1 MEKVNYKI
9 TEKSHIK
16 MLFLLCWLSY
26 FSTYLGRLNYSAGL
40 TEIIQSE
47 GFTKGQAGII
57 GTAFFLAYGGG
68 QFVSGFLGDRLSP
81 RKMVFTGLFISAIAN
96 LLMSVSSSYLIM
108 TVIWCFNGLFQAFI
122 WSPMIRLMF
131 EYYKTETRTQACV
144 YLNSSVPI
152 GTMAAYGG
160 TAALIWLSGWRM
172 TFVFAGFL
180 LLVISAV
187 WFVGMGRLE
196 AYAEKYGEP
205 ELPAPVPAVGQ
216 RSSQAGIF
224 SWKSL
229 LIESGFLLL
238 MAALF
243 VQGALKDGVTTWVP
257 AYISETYQ
265 LENIIAIVS
274 TMVIPIFNLSGV
286 FLASI
291 ANIRLFKNEI
301 RTAGEFFLVCAVSLL
316 ILWGVSGKSVV
327 ISFMMLAI
335 STTAMMAVNT
345 MLIAV
350 LPSHFGVIGKAS
362 SISGLLNSSVYVGGA
377 ISTYGIGTLSVII
390 GWEGTILV
398 WFFLAVLAMGLCF
411 AVVKPWL
418 RYRKQVLHL

>member
-1 MEKVNYKI
+1 MEKISYKI
-9 TEKSHIK
+9 TEKTHIK

-57 GTAFFLAYGGG
+57 GTGFFLAYGGG

-96 LLMSVSSSYLIM
+96 FFMSVSSSYWVM
-108 TVIWCFNGLFQAFI
+108 TVIWCINGLFQAFI

-131 EYYKTETRTQACV
+131 EYYKNETRVQACV

-160 TAALIWLSGWRM
+160 TAALIWLSGWRAA
-172 TFVFAGFL
+172 FLFAGVL
-180 LLVISAV
+180 LLAV
-187 WFVGMGRLE
+187 SVLWFAGMGRLE
-196 AYAEKYGEP
+196 QYAQEYGEK
-205 ELPAPVPAVGQ
+205 EVVAIAAKTETEKSGKF
-216 RSSQAGIF
+216 A
-224 SWKSL
+224 WNSL
-229 LIESGFLLL
+229 LIQSGFLLL
-238 MAALF
+238 MGALF

-265 LENIIAIVS
+265 MENIIAIVS

-286 FLASI
+286 FLASV

-301 RTAGEFFLVCAVSLL
+301 RTAAAFFFLCAVSLL
-316 ILWGVSGKSVV
+316 VLWAFSGKSIV
-327 ISFMMLAI
+327 ISFIMLAI

-377 ISTYGIGTLSVII
+377 ISTYGIGTLSVAI
-390 GWEGTILV
+390 GWEGTIFV
-398 WFFLAVLAMGLCF
+398 WFFMALLAMGLCF

-418 RYRKQVLHL
+418 SYRKNILHL

>member
-1 MEKVNYKI
+1 MEKISYKI
-9 TEKSHIK
+9 TEKTHIK

-57 GTAFFLAYGGG
+57 GTGFFLAYGAG

-81 RKMVFTGLFISAIAN
+81 RKMVFTGLFISSIAN
-96 LLMSVSSSYLIM
+96 FLMAASSSYWMM
-108 TVIWCFNGLFQAFI
+108 TVIWCVNGLFQAFI

-131 EYYKTETRTQACV
+131 EYYKTETRVQACV

-172 TFVFAGFL
+172 TFLSAGVLLLAISIFWFAGMGKL
-180 LLVISAV
+180 EQYAKEHGEREAV
-187 WFVGMGRLE
+187 VM
-196 AYAEKYGEP
+196 AAETEKAEG
-205 ELPAPVPAVGQ
+205 G
-216 RSSQAGIF
+216 SF

-238 MAALF
+238 MGALF

-301 RTAGEFFLVCAVSLL
+301 RTAAAFFLLCAVSLL
-316 ILWGVSGKSVV
+316 ILWAFSGKSII
-327 ISFMMLAI
+327 ISFVMLAV

-362 SISGLLNSSVYVGGA
+362 SISGLLNSSVYAGGA

-398 WFFLAVLAMGLCF
+398 WLFMAVLAMGLCF
-411 AVVKPWL
+411 SVVKPWL
-418 RYRKQVLHL
+418 SYRKHTLHL